1 MIEAGVDISFARVIR
16 LTAGMDNI
24 VQAAGRCNR
33 HGESKEPVPVY
44 VITCQREELKH
55 LPEIRRA
62 KEAAC
67 ALLQTFQ
74 KHPERFDHDLFSD
87 AAIRQYYRSLYAKED
102 EEKVSRQN
110 GLVQVDGVITSLFSL
125 LSTNKD
131 FVDAAFG
138 TECEQY
144 TLRQAFRTAGK
155 NFSVFEENT
164 VDVLVPYGEGKDLV
178 LELGSLLLPYDLG
191 EIKQVLE
198 RVKRYTVSLY
208 EWQRKI
214 LDQEGALMPLAGGS
228 ILTLLDGH
236 YDAET
241 GLSIEQGTTETLIY

>member
-1 MIEAGVDISFARVIR
+1 M
-16 LTAGMDNI
+16 
-24 VQAAGRCNR
+24 
-33 HGESKEPVPVY
+33 
-44 VITCQREELKH
+44 
-55 LPEIRRA
+55 PEIRRA

-214 LDQEGALMPLAGGS
+214 LDQEGP
-228 ILTLLDGH
+228 
-236 YDAET
+236 
-241 GLSIEQGTTETLIY
+241 